1 MERASDM
8 PPMRLMGFLPTQV
21 VSLPMDIIIFDL
33 IYPNAPLLFSFF
45 EKGHCFVTE
54 ASCRGWVPVPQCCG
68 WKVKDGSLNF
78 SSKVSSGK
86 NKSGEF

>member
-33 IYPNAPLLFSFF
+33 IYPNAPLLFFFF
-45 EKGHCFVTE
+45 EKRSLLCN
-54 ASCRGWVPVPQCCG
+54 RGIVSWVPVPQCCG